1 MRNLLTMCTGV
12 PHRWRA
18 LPAVTR
24 LDQLHAF
31 VEAHTRS
38 GCAYATLREL
48 AARAESPDGRP
59 RWSAH
64 INATWRLVRSGD
76 RLRVQQWSGSDTVT
90 DRDEDGVTTTSLG
103 TLRVHH
109 PAAWRV
115 TLRIVDGDVPTAAT
129 EDKDGSVQEGEWW
142 SPALRKAGMTLH
154 RLPADAELTLRTRRD
169 GDRFTPHW
177 RAGGGGA
184 ARQGKTWKL
193 KDLLRETGMPI
204 HVRDTLPLVTLGSH
218 LVAVYPAWVD
228 AAVRRPPTGVEGGV
242 CVHLTIEDA

>member
-1 MRNLLTMCTGV
+1 M
-12 PHRWRA
+12 
-18 LPAVTR
+18 
-24 LDQLHAF
+24 
-31 VEAHTRS
+31 EAHTRE

-48 AARAESPDGRP
+48 AARAESMDGRP

-76 RLRVQQWSGSDTVT
+76 RLRVQQWSGSDSVS
-90 DRDEDGVTTTSLG
+90 DRDEDGFTTTSLG
-103 TLRVHH
+103 ALRVHH

-115 TLRIVDGDVPTAAT
+115 ILRIVDGDEKDSLGREAA
-129 EDKDGSVQEGEWW
+129 EDEWW

-154 RLPADAELTLRTRRD
+154 SLPADAELTLRTRRD

-177 RAGGGGA
+177 RAGGTGTAG
-184 ARQGKTWKL
+184 QGKTWKL

-204 HVRDTLPLVTLGSH
+204 HVRDTLPLVTLGPH

-228 AAVRRPPTGVEGGV
+228 AAVRRPSTGAEGCV
-242 CVHLTIEDA
+242 SVHLTIEDA